1 VHGLPVCSCY
11 ICVFTCVLVCHGN
24 QSLSQSVCQ
33 SLVWLQVQLQKMLD
47 KERQIRSTTEQ
58 FALQLQLSRQ
68 EANECATAMQQAIS
82 DQVIHL
88 TAARCVVDHVIII
101 KLM

>member
-1 VHGLPVCSCY
+1 MYV
-11 ICVFTCVLVCHGN
+11 I
-24 QSLSQSVCQ
+24 SQCVCQ
-33 SLVWLQVQLQKMLD
+33 LSGWLQVQLQKMLD

-88 TAARCVVDHVIII
+88 TAARCVLNHVIINE
-101 KLM
+101 LV

>member
-1 VHGLPVCSCY
+1 MCRSVC
-11 ICVFTCVLVCHGN
+11 VTCTLVC
-24 QSLSQSVCQ
+24 QCVSPVSCR
-33 SLVWLQVQLQKMLD
+33 LQVQLQRMLD

-88 TAARCVVDHVIII
+88 TAARCVLDHVIITEP
-101 KLM
+101 M